1 MIKQLTTDDVIREIT
16 RTGSAPTRAYEQY
29 LAAPGERRLDALVK
43 TVLNSMGFAGG
54 PGFIRAITVNDYLRG
69 LLIVEE
75 AVAELGQSQGA

>member
-1 MIKQLTTDDVIREIT
+1 M
-16 RTGSAPTRAYEQY
+16 
-29 LAAPGERRLDALVK
+29 K